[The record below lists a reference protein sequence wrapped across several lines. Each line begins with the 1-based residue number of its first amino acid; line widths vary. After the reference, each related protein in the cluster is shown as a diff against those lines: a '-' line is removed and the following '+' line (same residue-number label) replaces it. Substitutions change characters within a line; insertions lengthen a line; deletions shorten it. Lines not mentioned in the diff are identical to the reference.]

1 MSQSLEPA
9 QYIEE
14 SGVAMYLRDVV
25 RLLLAQR
32 TEKPLLFI
40 HEYFQG
46 VLKGENVVLREFG
59 YVNSTS
65 RNRLSFIINF
75 EKAYK
80 QMGEEAIPV
89 DDYHQLLV
97 LLCPDFPR
105 VLVDRTIS
113 MMGADVANP
122 PLFSKLS
129 QAVQICFFYSGLW
142 ELPHALRPNKN
153 GIVL

>member
-1 MSQSLEPA
+1 MSELEPA

-14 SGVAMYLRDVV
+14 SGIAMYLRDVV

-75 EKAYK
+75 EEAYK
-80 QMGEEAIPV
+80 QMSEEEAMPV

-105 VLVDRTIS
+105 LLIDRALS
-113 MMGADVANP
+113 MTGADAGK
-122 PLFSKLS
+122 PLQFSKFS
-129 QAVQICFFYSGLW
+129 QAVQTCFFYAGTLSFFNYFCW
-142 ELPHALRPNKN
+142 KC
-153 GIVL
+153 